1 MIKFVVKELL
11 KAKANPKNITNVMTE
26 RKGISYNAQDVKNIV
41 ARIKTSEQ
49 EVCSVEESL
58 GDINIKGGDVRYTKQ
73 SKSDNVEVFEQ
84 L

>member
-1 MIKFVVKELL
+1 M
-11 KAKANPKNITNVMTE
+11 ME

-49 EVCSVEESL
+49 EVCSVEEFL
-58 GDINIKGGDVRYTKQ
+58 GDINVKGGDVRYMKQ
-73 SKSDNVEVFEQ
+73 SKSDNVEVIEQ

>member
-1 MIKFVVKELL
+1 
-11 KAKANPKNITNVMTE
+11 MTE

-58 GDINIKGGDVRYTKQ
+58 SDINVKGGDVRYTKQ
-73 SKSDNVEVFEQ
+73 SKSDNVEVF
-84 L
+84 